1 MDLSEQ
7 SPTARPHFDS
17 AELRTPLDSAA
28 RDLEARLGDAI
39 EVTRDWLLKRQ
50 HPDGHWCAEL
60 EGDTILESEYI
71 LLLAWLGQEQS
82 PIARKCAAYIVEK
95 QLPTGGWAMYPGG
108 KMEISGS
115 VKAYFALKL
124 AGHDPQ
130 ADYMQLAREAIR
142 RGGGTDAVNSFT
154 RFYLALLGQLSYEHC
169 PAVPPELVLLP
180 QWSPINIY
188 RMSAWS
194 RTILVPLSIMWAYR
208 PQRSISPD
216 RGVSELFIRDPADW
230 PPLRCPGLTQER
242 GWFCWER
249 FFRTAD
255 SCLKWLESRRWTPL
269 RRKALAVA
277 ERWMTT
283 RFAHSDG
290 LGAIFPP
297 IIWSVIALKCLG
309 YADDSAEMRYNF
321 DQLNAL
327 TIEQQHT
334 ARLQPCLSPV
344 WDTAL
349 ALRALAVSDKERGR
363 ESLAGEDHQSP
374 AIDLRQRLPTPLG
387 RATNW
392 LLEKEVTRRGDWAQY
407 APATP
412 AGWFFEYHNE
422 FYPDV
427 DDTAMVMIA
436 LRESQARSAREG
448 EAPAEPTQAR
458 SASDGIS
465 CGNPLPRRAA
475 AASDRA
481 RRWIL
486 AMQNRDGGWG
496 AFDRDNDAD
505 FLCRVPF
512 ADHNAMIDPSTPDL
526 TGRAL
531 EALAMWSQ
539 KGSGVFGGDAL
550 NRHES
555 RFPPNTADPLGLV
568 PAINRG
574 IDFLRRTQERD
585 GSWFG
590 RWGVNYI
597 YGTWQSLVG
606 LAAAGVPAD
615 DPMIRRGANWLL
627 SHQHAC
633 GGWGESADSYE
644 QPELRGKGPVTASQT
659 AWAVL
664 GLIAAGLQNHRAVQR
679 GIYYLLDTQRPDG
692 GWDELEYTGT
702 GFPRVFYLRYHY
714 YPIYFPLLALS
725 QYRRV
730 QGSGHHRDSGDR
742 RVQKVDTLMSP
753 LLNPEP

>member
-1 MDLSEQ
+1 MDLSEK
-7 SPTARPHFDS
+7 PAARPHFDS
-17 AELRTPLDSAA
+17 ADARPEHDGALSDLPRRTEAA
-28 RDLEARLGDAI
+28 ISL
-39 EVTRDWLLKRQ
+39 TRDWLLKRQ
-50 HPDGHWCAEL
+50 HADGHWCAEL

-82 PIARKCAAYIVEK
+82 PIARKCAAYLVEK

-124 AGHDPQ
+124 TGHDAN

-142 RGGGTDAVNSFT
+142 LGGGADAVNSFT
-154 RFYLALLGQLSYEHC
+154 RFYLALLGQISYEHC

-180 QWSPINIY
+180 KWSPINIY
-188 RMSAWS
+188 RLSAWS
-194 RTILVPLSIMWAYR
+194 RTIMVPLAIMWAYR
-208 PQRSISPD
+208 PTRSISPE
-216 RGVSELFIRDPADW
+216 RGISELFIRDPANW
-230 PPLRCPGLTQER
+230 PPLRCPGLTQEH
-242 GWFCWER
+242 GWFSWER

-269 RRKALAVA
+269 RRKALAAA

-309 YADDSAEMRYNF
+309 YAETSAEMRYNF

-349 ALRALAVSDKERGR
+349 ALRALAVSEHERGR
-363 ESLAGEDHQSP
+363 ESLAVAGSQSP
-374 AIDLRQRLPTPLG
+374 ATDFRQRLPTPLG

-392 LLEKEVTRRGDWAQY
+392 LLDKEVTRRGDWAEY
-407 APATP
+407 APAAP

-436 LRESQARSAREG
+436 LRE
-448 EAPAEPTQAR
+448 TQAR
-458 SASDGIS
+458 SASDGPG
-465 CGNPLPRRAA
+465 CKHAFPRGATSA
-475 AASDRA
+475 CERA
-481 RRWIL
+481 RKWML

-531 EALAMWSQ
+531 EALAMWGQ
-539 KGSGVFGGDAL
+539 KRD
-550 NRHES
+550 
-555 RFPPNTADPLGLV
+555 D
-568 PAINRG
+568 PAIRRG
-574 IDFLRRTQERD
+574 TEFLRRTQERD
-585 GSWFG
+585 GCWHG

-606 LAAAGVPAD
+606 LAAAGVSTD
-615 DPMIRRGANWLL
+615 DPAIKRGANWLL

-664 GLIAAGLQNHRAVQR
+664 GLMAAGLQNHRAVER

-714 YPIYFPLLALS
+714 YPIYFPLLALATYS
-725 QYRRV
+725 SKFKV
-730 QGSGHHRDSGDR
+730 QGS
-742 RVQKVDTLMSP
+742 KLATL
-753 LLNPEP
+753 NFEH